1 MFTEEC
7 GQLCNDP
14 IDGMGHSVESTL
26 VTADFHP
33 SADTARQHMAELDQ
47 RMKELKKKLR
57 DRETMVKEQQEKM
70 MKFQNAIHEVDHWL
84 NEKEKQSEHFRLMQV
99 ESTMLKEKIEA
110 VKVCIQ

>member
-7 GQLCNDP
+7 SQLCNDP
-14 IDGMGHSVESTL
+14 IDSMGHGVELTL

-33 SADTARQHMAELDQ
+33 SADTTRQHMAELDQ
-47 RMKELKKKLR
+47 RMKELKEKLR

-70 MKFQNAIHEVDHWL
+70 MKFQNAIHKVDHWL
-84 NEKEKQSEHFRLMQV
+84 NEKEKQSEHFRLTQV
-99 ESTMLKEKIEA
+99 ESTMLKEKLEA